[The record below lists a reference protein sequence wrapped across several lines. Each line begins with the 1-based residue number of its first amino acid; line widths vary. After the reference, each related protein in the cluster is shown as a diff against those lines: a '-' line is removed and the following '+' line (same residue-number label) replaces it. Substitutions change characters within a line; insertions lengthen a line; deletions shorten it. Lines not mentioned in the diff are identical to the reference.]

1 MICSRVKF
9 AGSVQLTSADRRRK
23 WLAFISCAV
32 VSLSSGAIAQTP
44 AFPAKPV
51 RIVVPAAPGGGT
63 DILARLLSPHLTTL
77 LGQSIIVENRAGAS
91 TNIGTEFV
99 ARAAPD
105 GYTVLI
111 ATTPHA
117 VNPSLFRK
125 LTFDPIRD
133 FTMISQLAL
142 TQTVLV
148 VHPSLPARNVKELIA
163 LAKARPGQLT
173 SATSGGT
180 SQFLAVEMLKA
191 RAGIDVL
198 NIPYKGAGAALND
211 TIAGHVQFQVN
222 TLLAALP
229 FIQSGRLRA
238 IAVCGAKRA
247 TSLPNVPTIAE
258 TLPGFES
265 SGWYA
270 LLGPAGMP
278 RDVVLKLHDAFSK
291 ALHTPEITRRLSELG
306 VEVVAGSPDAL
317 TKLMPQEISK
327 WAAVVKSSG
336 AQPE

>member
-23 WLAFISCAV
+23 WLALISCAV

-125 LTFDPIRD
+125 LPFDPIRD

-278 RDVVLKLHDAFSK
+278 RDAVLKLHDAFSK

-317 TKLMPQEISK
+317 TKLMPQEIAK